1 VSGGQAADA
10 ASAAAKP
17 ETRPESPLAP
27 GLDSGLRRF
36 LGWAVILIT
45 SGYTFLDYWNYSRN
59 FHEGAGSEWD
69 ALLAGRGF
77 APAQY
82 RIGVLRTADLLARL
96 THTHLRHMFAAIDFV
111 CLGVS
116 LALLLW
122 LLGRMEIFRA
132 ASRVSRWLQASLAVG
147 CFLLYLLWSFWY
159 QKPETHATL
168 LLLVL
173 SAAAAQWR
181 QRVSAVLVLVALAA
195 IGATV
200 RVDAMVAFHAGFL
213 VASLLPQSRLQSR
226 SLPLGRAT
234 QAVTS
239 VLSIAAAVAVAYVIM
254 HGIYPNAPRE
264 VAAFQLFSNL
274 RAWLNYFVVAAALFP
289 WWITLQLAMRRWRTL
304 DGWMVG
310 LVIGSVVHFALF
322 YTFGIAWEVRIFLP
336 FAMTLVPLT
345 ATLAYTAMEQGHAA
359 VAAR

>member
-1 VSGGQAADA
+1 V
-10 ASAAAKP
+10 
-17 ETRPESPLAP
+17 
-27 GLDSGLRRF
+27 DSRLRRF
-36 LGWAVILIT
+36 LGWGVLLIT

-59 FHEGAGSEWD
+59 FHEGAGSEWQN
-69 ALLAGRGF
+69 LLAGRGF

-82 RIGVLRTADLLARL
+82 RIGVLRIADLLARL

-111 CLGVS
+111 CLGAS

-122 LLGRMEIFRA
+122 LLSRNEIFRVANRA
-132 ASRVSRWLQASLAVG
+132 ARWLQASLALG

-159 QKPETHATL
+159 QKPETEATL

-181 QRVSAVLVLVALAA
+181 RRVPAVLALVALAA

-213 VASLLPQSRLQSR
+213 IVCLLQQAR

-234 QAVTS
+234 QMTAS
-239 VLSIAAAVAVAYVIM
+239 LLSIAAAIAVEYVIM
-254 HGIYPNAPRE
+254 HRIYPNAPRE
-264 VAAFQLFSNL
+264 VAAVQLFSNL
-274 RAWLNYFVVAAALFP
+274 RVWMNYFVLAMALFP
-289 WWITLQLAMRRWRTL
+289 WWITLRLAARRWRTL
-304 DGWMVG
+304 DGWAAA
-310 LVIGSVVHFALF
+310 LLLGSVAHFALF
-322 YTFGIAWEVRIFLP
+322 YTLGLAWEVRIFLP

-345 ATLAYTAMEQGHAA
+345 VTLAYTAVEQGTLPSKPS
-359 VAAR
+359 